1 MQMTSDDIRSLIRD
15 VRDFPTPGIV
25 FKDLT
30 PVMRDARAFS
40 SSVDRIAESF
50 SGQAVTAVASMESRG
65 FIFGGAV
72 ACRLGCGFI
81 PIRKRGKLPREK
93 VSVEYQLEYGT
104 DVLEMHA
111 DAVGPGDRVL
121 IVDDVLATGGTA
133 AAVVRLLRDCGATVV
148 GLGFLVELEFLR
160 PREKLPELLVRSV
173 VRY

>member
-50 SGQAVTAVASMESRG
+50 SGQAVAAVASMESRG

-72 ACRLGCGFI
+72 ACRSTGRLS
-81 PIRKRGKLPREK
+81 RG
-93 VSVEYQLEYGT
+93 
-104 DVLEMHA
+104 A
-111 DAVGPGDRVL
+111 AGP
-121 IVDDVLATGGTA
+121 A
-133 AAVVRLLRDCGATVV
+133 
-148 GLGFLVELEFLR
+148 
-160 PREKLPELLVRSV
+160 
-173 VRY
+173 